1 MVIKFIT
8 KILKH
13 IFNKVKYRI
22 TAIKIT
28 VFDLTIKIFNIHF
41 KVSMVEFIQEA
52 YFDDRFYQTL
62 GEIYVTES
70 RICIVTLKNYII
82 THKFYVKL
90 SLKWW

>member
-8 KILKH
+8 KILKN
-13 IFNKVKYRI
+13 IFNKVKYRK

-28 VFDLTIKIFNIHF
+28 LFDLTIKIFNIHF

-70 RICIVTLKNYII
+70 RIYIINPKNYII
-82 THKFYVKL
+82 THNFYVKL
-90 SLKWW
+90 SLKW